1 MKARVIVIGGD
12 GIVGREFCSR
22 LSLDYEVISADLS
35 YRPGFDENPADG
47 AAIRSLQ
54 IDILNKQQLLD
65 TFQEDDVIINLA
77 AKSRVS
83 DCNQDIYGSLQVN
96 LVGAVNVML
105 AAKEKRCGHL
115 ILASS
120 LYAKG
125 HTGGFYSAS
134 KRALEEYAISFMA
147 CTDVPLTVIRLGSI
161 AGGIEDVNSLPTR
174 LIRHSLGIS
183 QIETEINGDLIRD
196 YLPLPSIAESVAAII
211 LNESYF
217 DSFVEFLTGIEIDTH
232 QVISKVCMALGV
244 DEIKNIEIVKRELD
258 FSGQYVNSASQR
270 YNAHEKKFYIKG
282 DNSFES
288 HLVKIISE
296 VD

>member
-12 GIVGREFCSR
+12 GIVGREFCSK
-22 LSLDYEVISADLS
+22 LSLDYEVISADLRC
-35 YRPGFDENPADG
+35 RPGFDENPTDG
-47 AAIRSLQ
+47 AAIKSLQ

-65 TFQEDDVIINLA
+65 TFQEGDVIINLA

-196 YLPLPSIAESVAAII
+196 YLPLPSVAESVAAII
-211 LNESYF
+211 LNENYF
-217 DSFVEFLTGIEIDTH
+217 DSFVEFLTGIEIDTY
-232 QVISKVCMALGV
+232 QVISKVCVALGV
-244 DEIKNIEIVKRELD
+244 DEIKNIKIVKRELD

-282 DNSFES
+282 DSSFES
-288 HLVKIISE
+288 HLVKILSE
-296 VD
+296 AD